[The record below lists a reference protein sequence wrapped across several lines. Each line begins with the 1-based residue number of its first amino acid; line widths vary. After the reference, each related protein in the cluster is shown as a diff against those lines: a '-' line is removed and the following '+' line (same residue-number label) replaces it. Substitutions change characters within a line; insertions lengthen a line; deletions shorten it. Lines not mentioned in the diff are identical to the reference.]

1 MNFII
6 SLLIAFVAINVI
18 AAIPLIGVGVLGWDY
33 IFGVIVPYAALVLFF
48 GGLVWRV
55 ISWSRSPVPFRIP
68 TTAGQ
73 QKSLEWIKPGWIDN
87 PSDTKGV
94 WVRMFF
100 EVLFFRSLFRNT
112 RMEFREGP
120 KIGYEWEKWLWLFA
134 LGFHYSFLVVV
145 LRHLR
150 FFTDPIP
157 KVIYWLEW
165 ADSFLEAGIAP
176 LQGVGVPEM
185 LLSGFVLMGAVTLLL
200 LRRLLSAQVRYISLS
215 TDYFPLFL
223 ILGIGTTGI
232 LMRYTGMLL
241 YRLIGIDF
249 LSVDIVKVKELAMG
263 LFSFSPTVPEGIG
276 TIFFIHLFL
285 VCTLIAY
292 FPFSKLLHMAGVF
305 LSPTRNLSNNNRIVR
320 HINPWN
326 YPVKVHSYQAYE
338 DEFREKMVEAG
349 LPVEKMPEE
358 TAEEAESNE

>member
-1 MNFII
+1 MNFIL

-18 AAIPLIGVGVLGWDY
+18 AAIPLIGVGLLGWRY
-33 IFGVIVPYAALVLFF
+33 LFGIIVPYAALFVFL

-55 ISWSRSPVPFRIP
+55 IAWSRSAVPFRIP

-73 QKSLEWIKPGWIDN
+73 QKSHEWIKHSWIDN
-87 PSDTKGV
+87 PSDNKGV

-100 EVLFFRSLFRNT
+100 EIVLFRSLFRNT

-150 FFTDPIP
+150 FFADPIP
-157 KVIYWLEW
+157 QVIKWLTW
-165 ADSFLEAGIAP
+165 IDSFAEAGIAP
-176 LQGVGVPEM
+176 LQGVGVPQM
-185 LLSGFVLMGAVTLLL
+185 LISGFVLMGAVTLLL
-200 LRRLLSAQVRYISLS
+200 LRRLWIPQMRYISLPN
-215 TDYFPLFL
+215 DYFPLFL

-263 LFSFSPTVPEGIG
+263 LFSFHPTVPEGIR

-285 VCTLIAY
+285 VSTLIAY
-292 FPFSKLLHMAGVF
+292 FPFSKLVHMAGIF
-305 LSPTRNLSNNNRIVR
+305 LSPTRNLSNNNRMVR

-326 YPVKVHSYQAYE
+326 YPVSVHSYQEYE

-349 LPVEKMPEE
+349 LPVEKMPE
-358 TAEEAESNE
+358 TTTEEAES